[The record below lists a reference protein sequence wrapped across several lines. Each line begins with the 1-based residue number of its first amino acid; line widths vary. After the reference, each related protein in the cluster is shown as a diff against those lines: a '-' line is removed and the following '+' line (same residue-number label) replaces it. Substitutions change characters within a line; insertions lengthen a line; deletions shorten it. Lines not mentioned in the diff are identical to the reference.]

1 MPVEAF
7 GKLNESLLDAGK
19 PAFANPRNSAAGSLR
34 QKDPRITA
42 SRALDAIVHG
52 IGRVE
57 GYADERRHQRP
68 RGTGAGRMT
77 RDPPGGRARHAVRLV
92 RAAARLGPAG
102 QQPL

>member
-42 SRALDAIVHG
+42 SRALDAIMHG
-52 IGRVE
+52 IGRVQ
-57 GYADERRHQRP
+57 GSAGDTGISGAAAGPGWRRWSGCSASRP
-68 RGTGAGRMT
+68 RRCGR
-77 RDPPGGRARHAVRLV
+77 RPWSPP
-92 RAAARLGPAG
+92 
-102 QQPL
+102 

>member
-19 PAFANPRNSAAGSLR
+19 AAFANPRNSAAGSLR

-42 SRALDAIVHG
+42 SRALDAIIHG

-57 GYADERRHQRP
+57 GSRR
-68 RGTGAGRMT
+68 
-77 RDPPGGRARHAVRLV
+77 
-92 RAAARLGPAG
+92 
-102 QQPL
+102 